1 MAGAVEAHAGV
12 KTHFGKFKNWCKGG
26 GPAPDDLADECPDAW
41 VADKPLGTPLGSDE
55 LVKKHAGDR
64 MQNEQKLLAELP
76 HFRDLQSAWALLS
89 LSAAQKANHTIRVL
103 PPTLSRTY
111 AEGHDG
117 AIWDTFC
124 EIL

>member
-1 MAGAVEAHAGV
+1 M
-12 KTHFGKFKNWCKGG
+12 W
-26 GPAPDDLADECPDAW
+26 
-41 VADKPLGTPLGSDE
+41 SDE
-55 LVKKHAGDR
+55 FVKKHAEDR

-76 HFRDLQSAWALLS
+76 HLRDPQSAWALLS

-117 AIWDTFC
+117 AIWDAFC
-124 EIL
+124 EILGASELRSDSLARSVATLPAHKGGHGLRSASRF